1 MRALV
6 VLLPLALLASPAQ
19 AAEAPANNGEFQV
32 PAELTDPAMAE
43 TLGRMLGSLTK
54 VMLDLPVGELQAAV
68 EGRSPS
74 AADKRR
80 TVRELAGGGPDL
92 DRRIERE
99 AVQALPRMQAGMKAM
114 AGSLPAM
121 AKALEEA
128 AERMEGSLDRATAN
142 LPQPGYPRR

>member
-1 MRALV
+1 MRSLV

-19 AAEAPANNGEFQV
+19 AAEAPANSGEFQV

-43 TLGRMLGSLTK
+43 TLGKMLGSLTK
-54 VMLDLPVGELQAAV
+54 VMLDMPVGELQAAV

-74 AADKRR
+74 SADKRR
-80 TVRELAGGGPDL
+80 TVRDLAGGGPDL

-128 AERMEGSLDRATAN
+128 AERMEVSLDRATAN

>member
-1 MRALV
+1 MRAI
-6 VLLPLALLASPAQ
+6 ALLASLAVF
-19 AAEAPANNGEFQV
+19 AAPATAQEPTIEI

-43 TLGRMLGSLTK
+43 TLGKMLGSLTK

-68 EGRSPS
+68 EGRAPS
-74 AADKRR
+74 ATDKRR
-80 TVRELAGGGPDL
+80 TVRDLAGAAPDL

-114 AGSLPAM
+114 ADSLPAM
-121 AKALEEA
+121 AKALAEA
-128 AERMEGSLDRATAN
+128 AERMEGGLDRATAN

>member
-19 AAEAPANNGEFQV
+19 AAPDSGEFEI
-32 PAELTDPAMAE
+32 PGELTDPAMAE

-68 EGRSPS
+68 EGRPPSP
-74 AADKRR
+74 ADQAR
-80 TVRELAGGGPDL
+80 TVRDLAGGGPDL
-92 DRRIERE
+92 ERRIERE
-99 AVQALPRMQAGMKAM
+99 AVRAVPRLQAGMKAM
-114 AGSLPAM
+114 ASSLPAM

-128 AERMEGSLDRATAN
+128 AETMEGGLDRATAN
-142 LPQPGYPRR
+142 LPQPGYPKR